1 MLKSLVI
8 TSFITS
14 IIVFNVSAA
23 SIDKAKML
31 SDHSLK
37 SEAKLELIDI
47 IYSKSSNVD
56 KAEAYYL
63 LGNIAF
69 EESNVGVALNSWIE
83 LTKEF
88 PKSAQAKLVGEK
100 IEQLSEIV
108 GESTK
113 ERINNAVAASYI
125 RHGDFWSK
133 GKDTR
138 FTIDSS
144 WLKSF
149 DASLKWYDKAIVEF
163 PKTTAAKVAYQEKI
177 RTLLG
182 WKESGRY
189 GSSFGVQKDFKLY
202 SPILIK
208 TFKSFEQ
215 DFPKAS
221 TLQAFRYQIAQSYWK
236 AKDFDNTRKWLNKI
250 IDKAGEGDSFY
261 KNTAMLRL
269 EKVEY

>member
-1 MLKSLVI
+1 ML
-8 TSFITS
+8 
-14 IIVFNVSAA
+14 NVSAA

-31 SDHSLK
+31 SNHGLNN
-37 SEAKLELIDI
+37 EAKLELIDI
-47 IYSKSSNVD
+47 VYSKSSITN
-56 KAEAYYL
+56 KAEAYYF

-69 EESNVGVALNSWIE
+69 EENNVGVALNSWVE
-83 LTKEF
+83 LTKKY
-88 PKSAQAKLVGEK
+88 PNSTQAKLVGEK

-108 GESTK
+108 GESAK
-113 ERINNAVAASYI
+113 ERINNAVASSYI
-125 RHGDFWSK
+125 KHGDFWSK

-149 DASLKWYDKAIVEF
+149 DAALKWYDKAIIEF
-163 PKTTAAKVAYQEKI
+163 PKTTAAKVAYQEKL

-189 GSSFGVQKDFKLY
+189 GSSYGVKKDFKLY
-202 SPILIK
+202 IPVLIE
-208 TFKSFEQ
+208 TFNSFEQ
-215 DFPKAS
+215 EFPNAS

-236 AKDFDNTRKWLNKI
+236 AKDFIKTREWLNKVI
-250 IDKAGEGDSFY
+250 AKAGKGESFY
-261 KNTAMLRL
+261 KNTAKLRL